1 LFCGFASAGV
11 DFKGAKVSMLM
22 DVARLVGLSNGQRT
36 LQNWRSRF
44 SPPILEEQTSPEIFV
59 YMTQDFQLIDNLYN
73 AFNPS
78 APLQVGD
85 ATYVNCDEV
94 RGDGDILM
102 DLGNQIRRSQHK
114 SCYLY
119 SGHRGAG
126 KSTELLRLQ
135 DHLTKQGCRVVYFA
149 ADEEDVNR
157 EDTEYT
163 DILLACTRHLLKD
176 LKTANPKP
184 LLNWLK
190 DRWGEL
196 QDLAQSP
203 VTLDGLTVELALQQF
218 TKLTAN
224 LRTEPTLRYQ
234 IRQKITRYTPNLI
247 EALNQFIA
255 ESKKT
260 LPSGTKLV
268 LIVDSLDRLAPIY
281 QENGRSNHEEIFL
294 DRSEQLKALDCY
306 LVYTA
311 PISLIYS
318 KWGTEVKENYG
329 GEPQVLPMLMVR
341 TREGEVYQ
349 PGLAKMKEIVAKRV
363 SLHAPKLN
371 LEREVFDSPAT
382 LERLCLM
389 SGGHMRELISLI
401 QGAIN
406 KTGALPISSR
416 ALNRASSDSRLVYE
430 RAVEAHEWEMLANV
444 FKKKDIENN
453 NQYRSLLFN
462 RCVLEYRYLDEQGGT
477 QCWYN
482 VHPLLHN
489 SERFKEAVSKLQ
501 A

>member
-1 LFCGFASAGV
+1 
-11 DFKGAKVSMLM
+11 
-22 DVARLVGLSNGQRT
+22 
-36 LQNWRSRF
+36 
-44 SPPILEEQTSPEIFV
+44 
-59 YMTQDFQLIDNLYN
+59 MTQDFQLIDNLYN

-85 ATYVNCDEV
+85 AAYVNCDEV

-102 DLGNQIRRSQHK
+102 DLGNQIRRSQYK

-135 DHLTKQGCRVVYFA
+135 DHLTKQGCYVIYFA

-268 LIVDSLDRLAPIY
+268 LIVDGLDRLAPIY
-281 QENGRSNHEEIFL
+281 QDNGRSNHEEIFL

-318 KWGTEVKENYG
+318 KFSTEIKENYG
-329 GEPQVLPMLMVR
+329 NPEVLPMLMIR

-349 PGLAKMKEIVAKRV
+349 SGLAKMKEIVAKRV
-363 SLHAPKLN
+363 SLRAPKLN
-371 LEREVFDSPAT
+371 LETEVFDPPAT
-382 LERLCLM
+382 IERLCLM
-389 SGGHMRELISLI
+389 SGGQVRELISLI

-406 KTGALPISSR
+406 KTGTLPISSR

-430 RAVEAHEWEMLANV
+430 QAVEAHEWEMLANV
-444 FKKKDIENN
+444 FKTKDIEHD
-453 NQYRSLLFN
+453 NQYRNLLFN
-462 RCVLEYRYLDEQGGT
+462 RCVLEYRYLDEEGERQR
-477 QCWYN
+477 WYN

-489 SERFKEAVSKLQ
+489 SKRFKKAVSKLQ